1 MTRRRQKEENAAS
14 GSTAREDDQQET
26 VAGVGTSAAHMEAQ
40 AVVSDGGSI
49 TPSAEPQG
57 EGVEGNAL
65 KRKND
70 DGTAVMEANKKAR
83 GLDPKGQGRA

>member
-14 GSTAREDDQQET
+14 GSTAREDDPQET